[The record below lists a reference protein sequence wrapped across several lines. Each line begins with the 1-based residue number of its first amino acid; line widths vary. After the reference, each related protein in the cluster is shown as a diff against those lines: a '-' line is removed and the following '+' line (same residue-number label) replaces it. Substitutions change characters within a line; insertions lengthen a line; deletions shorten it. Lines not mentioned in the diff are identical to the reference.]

1 MTKTVTE
8 KLSSLYELTHRI
20 NLPKAST
27 GWQIRVVRD
36 TDDSTSQ
43 MLQNKT
49 QMQAIT
55 EVIDARLR
63 YPHTALLYVSFNAKS
78 FNNIPKIS
86 CMPKGRIIRIPSNY
100 DPIARTYSGTWDG
113 TFKWGWTN
121 NPAWIWFDVL
131 TEPRFGLGRRVTPEM
146 LDKWELYRIA
156 QRCDQKAAV
165 PTFMVA
171 LSPKPTFCRLPWGGL
186 ADNFT

>member
-20 NLPKAST
+20 NLTKAST

-49 QMQAIT
+49 QVQAIT

-86 CMPKGRIIRIPSNY
+86 CKPKGRIIRIPSNY
-100 DPIARTYSGTWDG
+100 DPIARTYSGM
-113 TFKWGWTN
+113 WT
-121 NPAWIWFDVL
+121 
-131 TEPRFGLGRRVTPEM
+131 GR
-146 LDKWELYRIA
+146 
-156 QRCDQKAAV
+156 
-165 PTFMVA
+165 
-171 LSPKPTFCRLPWGGL
+171 LSGAGRTTRHGSGSMF
-186 ADNFT
+186 